1 MRFFLLV
8 IADLVSMDAE
18 HYAPICISWHYHCLI
33 LINFFMVF
41 FVTFE
46 IMSQWFSF
54 ENFMVILF
62 FRILLFFETMLL
74 VMKFLVMEVF
84 QLVGNVTLGSL
95 LH

>member
-1 MRFFLLV
+1 MALSSSNFDKFFN
-8 IADLVSMDAE
+8 D
-18 HYAPICISWHYHCLI
+18 
-33 LINFFMVF
+33 F

-62 FRILLFFETMLL
+62 FRILHFFETMLL

-84 QLVGNVTLGSL
+84 QLVGNVILDSL

>member
-1 MRFFLLV
+1 MALSSSNFDKFFN
-8 IADLVSMDAE
+8 D
-18 HYAPICISWHYHCLI
+18 Y
-33 LINFFMVF
+33 

-62 FRILLFFETMLL
+62 FRILHFFETMLL

>member
-1 MRFFLLV
+1 MALSSSNFDKFFN
-8 IADLVSMDAE
+8 D
-18 HYAPICISWHYHCLI
+18 
-33 LINFFMVF
+33 F

-54 ENFMVILF
+54 ENFMVIFF
-62 FRILLFFETMLL
+62 FRILHFFETMLL

-84 QLVGNVTLGSL
+84 QLVGNVTLDSL

>member
-1 MRFFLLV
+1 MALSSSNFDKFFN
-8 IADLVSMDAE
+8 D
-18 HYAPICISWHYHCLI
+18 
-33 LINFFMVF
+33 F

-62 FRILLFFETMLL
+62 FRILHFFETMLL
-74 VMKFLVMEVF
+74 VMKSLVMEVF

>member
-1 MRFFLLV
+1 MALSSSNFDKFFN
-8 IADLVSMDAE
+8 D
-18 HYAPICISWHYHCLI
+18 
-33 LINFFMVF
+33 F

-62 FRILLFFETMLL
+62 FRILHFFETMLL

>member
-1 MRFFLLV
+1 
-8 IADLVSMDAE
+8 
-18 HYAPICISWHYHCLI
+18 
-33 LINFFMVF
+33 
-41 FVTFE
+41 
-46 IMSQWFSF
+46 MSQWFSF

-62 FRILLFFETMLL
+62 FRILHFFETMLL

>member
-1 MRFFLLV
+1 MELSSSNFDKFFN
-8 IADLVSMDAE
+8 D
-18 HYAPICISWHYHCLI
+18 
-33 LINFFMVF
+33 F

-54 ENFMVILF
+54 ENFMVIIF
-62 FRILLFFETMLL
+62 FRILHFFETMLL

>member
-1 MRFFLLV
+1 MALSSSNFDKFFN
-8 IADLVSMDAE
+8 D
-18 HYAPICISWHYHCLI
+18 
-33 LINFFMVF
+33 F

-62 FRILLFFETMLL
+62 FRILHFFETMLL

-84 QLVGNVTLGSL
+84 QLVGNVTLDSL

>member
-1 MRFFLLV
+1 
-8 IADLVSMDAE
+8 
-18 HYAPICISWHYHCLI
+18 
-33 LINFFMVF
+33 
-41 FVTFE
+41 
-46 IMSQWFSF
+46 MSQWFSF

-95 LH
+95 LY

>member
-1 MRFFLLV
+1 MALSSSNFDKFFN
-8 IADLVSMDAE
+8 D
-18 HYAPICISWHYHCLI
+18 
-33 LINFFMVF
+33 F

-54 ENFMVILF
+54 ENVMVILF
-62 FRILLFFETMLL
+62 FRILHFFETMLL

-84 QLVGNVTLGSL
+84 QLVGNVTLDSL

>member
-1 MRFFLLV
+1 MALSSSNFDKFFN
-8 IADLVSMDAE
+8 D
-18 HYAPICISWHYHCLI
+18 
-33 LINFFMVF
+33 F

-84 QLVGNVTLGSL
+84 QLVGNVILDSL

>member
-1 MRFFLLV
+1 MALSSSNFDKFF
-8 IADLVSMDAE
+8 
-18 HYAPICISWHYHCLI
+18 
-33 LINFFMVF
+33 NGF

-84 QLVGNVTLGSL
+84 QLVGNVTLDSL

>member
-1 MRFFLLV
+1 MSVSTGYCRLGFHGCRTLCSDLHLMALSSSNFDKFFN
-8 IADLVSMDAE
+8 D
-18 HYAPICISWHYHCLI
+18 
-33 LINFFMVF
+33 F

-84 QLVGNVTLGSL
+84 QLVGNVTLDSL

>member
-1 MRFFLLV
+1 MALSSSNFDKFFN
-8 IADLVSMDAE
+8 D
-18 HYAPICISWHYHCLI
+18 
-33 LINFFMVF
+33 FFI
-41 FVTFE
+41 TFE

-62 FRILLFFETMLL
+62 FRILHFFETMLL

>member
-1 MRFFLLV
+1 MALSSSNFDKFFN
-8 IADLVSMDAE
+8 D
-18 HYAPICISWHYHCLI
+18 
-33 LINFFMVF
+33 FFI
-41 FVTFE
+41 TFE

-62 FRILLFFETMLL
+62 FRILHFFETMLL

-84 QLVGNVTLGSL
+84 QLVGNVTLDSL

>member
-1 MRFFLLV
+1 MALSSSNFDKFFN
-8 IADLVSMDAE
+8 D
-18 HYAPICISWHYHCLI
+18 
-33 LINFFMVF
+33 F

-62 FRILLFFETMLL
+62 FRILLFFGTMLL

>member
-1 MRFFLLV
+1 MALSSSNFDKFFN
-8 IADLVSMDAE
+8 D
-18 HYAPICISWHYHCLI
+18 
-33 LINFFMVF
+33 F

-74 VMKFLVMEVF
+74 VMKFLVMEAF

>member
-1 MRFFLLV
+1 MRVFLLV

-18 HYAPICISWHYHCLI
+18 HYAPICISWHYHHLI
-33 LINFFMVF
+33 LINFSMIF

-54 ENFMVILF
+54 QNFMVMLF

-84 QLVGNVTLGSL
+84 QLVGNVTLDSL